1 MGKTQKR
8 PDLVEP
14 FFIWILSD
22 LRERVFFSRPKYS
35 QNSLS
40 SNQMLKNNSS
50 KINMETK
57 VLSMIIDVIIRT
69 PQTKIGYLL
78 KLVKTNGESLQKEV
92 PIHGKCTKQ
101 N

>member
-1 MGKTQKR
+1 MQKR

-50 KINMETK
+50 EINMKTK

-78 KLVKTNGESLQKEV
+78 KLVKISSGI
-92 PIHGKCTKQ
+92 PTKRGAYSWKVHKTE
-101 N
+101 